1 MAVDE
6 RLIHIPEGSI
16 EMEGLLKIP
25 QNPSGIV
32 LFAHGSGSGRFSP
45 RNNYVADVLNNA
57 GLATLLVD
65 LLTKEEDLEY
75 STRFNIPLLTQRLH
89 AAAVWLGKDRST
101 KGLPLG
107 LFGASTGAAAA
118 LELAAKMKKEVKAV
132 VSRGGRPDMAME
144 VLGSVA
150 APTLLIVG
158 GNDFGVIE
166 LNISAYKA
174 LGSVKELQIVPGA
187 THLFEEPGCLEEVAR
202 LAQEWFKKMQKN

>member
-1 MAVDE
+1 
-6 RLIHIPEGSI
+6 
-16 EMEGLLKIP
+16 
-25 QNPSGIV
+25 
-32 LFAHGSGSGRFSP
+32 
-45 RNNYVADVLNNA
+45 
-57 GLATLLVD
+57 VD

-89 AAAVWLGKDRST
+89 AAAVWLGKDRSA

-144 VLGSVA
+144 VLGSVEA
-150 APTLLIVG
+150 STLLIVG

-166 LNISAYKA
+166 LNIAAYQA

-202 LAQEWFKKMQKN
+202 LAQEWFKKMQKTNV